1 MQRNKSVVRLK
12 SGGSP
17 LEINTQMQKSREGE
31 TETGEFSVG
40 MCITYSLGKTLVSLS
55 ITEEGFAGRVNL
67 VHIDISEDSGKDSS
81 ANLNLRVT
89 KNERYG
95 ILCNYMNTKFVGS
108 YDSFKENYCVPPLP
122 DREVIRYFCRD
133 GGGSG
138 GCFTLEKKKSDDDGV
153 VTERMKATHDF
164 VVGEETMHVKIRI
177 RIRNGGGGREGLDV
191 EVEGPVKLTR
201 DYMNHVVSR
210 MERKVKSEMEAST
223 VALVRNAAVGQRW
236 PKGSNDGEDGG
247 DDSRMHMQWLITQ
260 RTDRRPIS
268 PTAYLA

>member
-1 MQRNKSVVRLK
+1 
-12 SGGSP
+12 
-17 LEINTQMQKSREGE
+17 
-31 TETGEFSVG
+31 
-40 MCITYSLGKTLVSLS
+40 
-55 ITEEGFAGRVNL
+55 
-67 VHIDISEDSGKDSS
+67 
-81 ANLNLRVT
+81 
-89 KNERYG
+89 
-95 ILCNYMNTKFVGS
+95 
-108 YDSFKENYCVPPLP
+108 
-122 DREVIRYFCRD
+122 
-133 GGGSG
+133 
-138 GCFTLEKKKSDDDGV
+138 
-153 VTERMKATHDF
+153 MKATHDF
-164 VVGEETMHVKIRI
+164 VVGEETMHGTIRT

-247 DDSRMHMQWLITQ
+247 DDSCMHMQWLITQ